1 MILIVESGSTKTAWR
16 LIKDPTSPYE
26 SFSSVGI
33 NPYYETSA
41 EIVASQGKV
50 LAGFTGIP
58 IQAVFYYGTGVTGD
72 AQREIIAEAF
82 RPFSP
87 TVVR

>member
-33 NPYYETSA
+33 NPYYETSY

-50 LAGFTGIP
+50 LAGFT
-58 IQAVFYYGTGVTGD
+58 
-72 AQREIIAEAF
+72 
-82 RPFSP
+82 
-87 TVVR
+87 